1 MTMTSKQEIWHQAPF
16 ENDLWIN
23 EDGLLVNTA
32 ALEERTTYFEVVR
45 VPVQSVPDHDLVGEY
60 AL

>member
-1 MTMTSKQEIWHQAPF
+1 MTSKQEIWHQDPF
-16 ENDLWIN
+16 EKDLWIN

-45 VPVQSVPDHDLVGEY
+45 VPVQPVPDHDLVGKY

>member
-1 MTMTSKQEIWHQAPF
+1 MTSKQEIWHQDLF
-16 ENDLWIN
+16 DNDLWIN
-23 EDGLLVNTA
+23 EYGLLVNTA

-45 VPVQSVPDHDLVGEY
+45 VPVQLVPDHDLVGEY